1 MLLSVLTIIIQFT
14 DTGNLE
20 MPKKKLITSAL
31 PYVNNEPHLG
41 NIIGSVLS
49 ADVFARYCRQRGYE
63 TLYVCGND
71 EYGTATETKAR
82 EEGLTPREICNKYH
96 EIHKEI
102 YNYFNISFDTFG
114 RTATDVQTEVVQD
127 IFKEILDNGY
137 FVEIETDQ
145 YYSESQ
151 GKFLADRLING
162 TCPKCNYEDARG
174 DQCDGCGSL
183 LDPTDLINPKS
194 AADGKALRLKK
205 THNLYLN
212 LPKLT
217 GKLKHF
223 QDNITKAGFWTN
235 NATTTTQAWMKRGLE
250 PRAIT
255 RDLKWGIPV
264 PMQGYENKVFYVWF
278 DAPIGYVSI
287 TKKAFP
293 DDWEKWWKSPA
304 DTELYQFM
312 AKDNIPFHSVIF
324 PATQLAT
331 NDNWTMVHHLD
342 STEYLNYEDT
352 KFSKSR
358 NIGIFGSDVVKTNID
373 VDLWRFYL
381 LINRPEKND
390 SAFSWQEFFDKVN
403 CEFIDNIGNLL
414 NRTLVY
420 CNKNFNGQ
428 LSKVSYTEDQKSF
441 MKNSIIA
448 VNKISES
455 FEKVSIRDVLRQ
467 ILLLGKTG
475 NKFFQDQEPWV
486 KIKENKEEVQGTVNV
501 LIHLIKDISI
511 MLQPYMPKTSERIQK
526 MLAVNNFSWGA
537 LGNYE
542 ELIDKKIGKPEIL
555 FQKLDTKLI
564 EKYRSMFDGTH
575 KEDPWSKIE
584 LKVGKVLEIASHPTA
599 GHLYIE
605 KIDVGEDEPRTI
617 VSGLVKYFQPEDI
630 LGRHVL
636 VATNLQTAE
645 LSGVKSQGM
654 VLCASKKKKME
665 IVSTEGLEIGSVAYR
680 INEQPEARNQTISI
694 DEFKNADLRT
704 KNGIIQCNGEDILI
718 AGKNIN
724 TELVLNSK
732 IG

>member
-1 MLLSVLTIIIQFT
+1 MT
-14 DTGNLE
+14 
-20 MPKKKLITSAL
+20 KKKLITSAL

-41 NIIGSVLS
+41 NIIGCVLS
-49 ADVFARYCRQRGYE
+49 ADVFARYCREKGYE
-63 TLYVCGND
+63 TLYICGND

-96 EIHKEI
+96 EIHKQI
-102 YNYFNISFDTFG
+102 YKHFNISFDAFG
-114 RTATDVQTEVVQD
+114 RTSTDEQTEIVQG
-127 IFKEILDNGY
+127 IFNEILNNGY

-162 TCPKCNYEDARG
+162 TCPKCGYDDARG

-183 LDPTDLINPKS
+183 LDPTDLINPRS
-194 AADGKALRLKK
+194 AADGKALTLKRTK
-205 THNLYLN
+205 NLYLD

-217 GKLKHF
+217 KQLEQF
-223 QDNITKAGFWTN
+223 QEDAITSGFWTN
-235 NATTTTQAWMKRGLE
+235 NATTTTRSWMKRGLE

-264 PMQGYENKVFYVWF
+264 PKKGYENKVFYVWF

-287 TKKAFP
+287 TKKAYP
-293 DDWEKWWKSPA
+293 ETWQNWWKKPE

-324 PATQLAT
+324 PATQIAT
-331 NDNWTMVHHLD
+331 NDRWTKVHHLD

-358 NIGIFGSDVVKTNID
+358 NIGVFGTDVIKTNIP

-403 CEFIDNIGNLL
+403 SEFIDNIGNLV

-420 CNKNFNGQ
+420 CHKNFAGN
-428 LSKVSYTEDQKSF
+428 LTSAEHTDEHKRFITETIK
-441 MKNSIIA
+441 A
-448 VNKISES
+448 EEKITES
-455 FEKVSIRDVLRQ
+455 LEKVSLRDALRQ

-486 KIKENKEEVQGTVNV
+486 KIKENKEEVQATINI
-501 LIHLIKDISI
+501 LIHMIKDISI
-511 MLQPYMPKTSERIQK
+511 MLYPYMPETSQRIQK
-526 MLAVNNFSWGA
+526 MLNINSCTWNDIGNFEQ
-537 LGNYE
+537 L
-542 ELIDKKIGKPEIL
+542 LDTTIGKSEIL
-555 FQKLDTKLI
+555 YKKLDNKLV
-564 EKYRSMFDGTH
+564 EKYREMFSGVE
-575 KEDPWSKIE
+575 KEDPWAKIE
-584 LKVGKVLEIASHPTA
+584 LKVGKVVEVEKHPTA
-599 GHLYIE
+599 EHLFIE
-605 KIDVGEDEPRTI
+605 KIDLGEGRLRTI
-617 VSGLVKYFQPEDI
+617 VSGLAKYFEPEHI
-630 LGRHVL
+630 AGRQVL
-636 VATNLQTAE
+636 VASNLSAAD
-645 LSGVKSQGM
+645 LSGIKSEGM
-654 VLCASKKKKME
+654 ILCASKKKKME
-665 IVSTEGLEIGSVAYR
+665 VVFTDNLQIGSVAYK
-680 INEQPEARNQTISI
+680 EGESPEERKELIGI
-694 DEFKNADLRT
+694 DEFKAADLRT
-704 KNGIIQCNGEDILI
+704 KNGTIQCDGENILI
-718 AGKNIN
+718 EGKKLN